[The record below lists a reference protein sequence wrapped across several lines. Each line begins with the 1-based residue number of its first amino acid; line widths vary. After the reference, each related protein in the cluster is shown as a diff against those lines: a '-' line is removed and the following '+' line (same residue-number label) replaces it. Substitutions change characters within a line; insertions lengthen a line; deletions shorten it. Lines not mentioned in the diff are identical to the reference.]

1 MSGPRFAVLGGSGR
15 FGLGLAWRLAVGG
28 AEVVIG
34 SRDEGRAMDAAT
46 RVRRGLDPA
55 GGAPFPE
62 QELTVSGTTNLAAAG
77 AAETVFLS
85 VPFSAQEVLLH
96 EVGPALESKM
106 VICCAVMWP
115 PGSRPETSA
124 AEEAERTLR
133 RTGARKVRIAA
144 AFQTI
149 AAGVLRRLPEPAS
162 RDASPDVLVFA
173 DEPAN
178 CEAAARAAAFSGLR
192 AVPTG
197 PLRGS
202 RVAEAAL
209 SLLMELNRGPARHA
223 GLMVTGL
230 AAGGQSH
237 VSTENGEAPG

>member
-15 FGLGLAWRLAVGG
+15 FGLGLAWRLALGG

-34 SRDEGRAMDAAT
+34 SRDEGRATDAAA
-46 RVRRGLDPA
+46 RVRSGLDPA
-55 GGAPFPE
+55 TDVPFPE
-62 QELTVSGTTNLAAAG
+62 KEVTVSGTTNLGAAA

-85 VPFSAQEVLLH
+85 VPFSAQEALLH
-96 EVGPALESKM
+96 EVGPALESKL
-106 VICCAVMWP
+106 VICCGVVWP

-149 AAGVLRRLPEPAS
+149 AAAILRRRPEPAS
-162 RDASPDVLVFA
+162 GDESPDVLVFS

-178 CEAAARAAAFSGLR
+178 REAAARAAAFCGLR

-209 SLLMELNRGPARHA
+209 TLLMELNRGPAHHA

-237 VSTENGEAPG
+237 VSTESGEAPG